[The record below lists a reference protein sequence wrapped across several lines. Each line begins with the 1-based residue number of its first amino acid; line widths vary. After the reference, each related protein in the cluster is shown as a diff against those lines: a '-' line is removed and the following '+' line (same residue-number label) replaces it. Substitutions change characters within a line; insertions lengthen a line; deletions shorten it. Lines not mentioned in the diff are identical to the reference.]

1 MLPVLEVAADEAG
14 FCACP
19 SAATTAPTRT
29 MAPAIMNRCCIMPP
43 RRVIYHFTRMPS
55 RSNTRHLI
63 LFDIDGTLVLTGGA
77 GLRAMNRA
85 CEDVVGHGKALD
97 GIPVA
102 GRTDWSI
109 LEDVM
114 RLHDRALDAG
124 LFEDLRVRYVMH
136 LRDEIERPGTGAKAV
151 MPGIRELL
159 DALQERSDVALG
171 LLTGNFLEGARI
183 KLEHFDLWRYFRC
196 GAFGDD
202 SSDRNTLVPV
212 AIARARACGIGGLGP
227 EDVIVVGDTPH
238 DIACAL
244 AVGATPVGV
253 ATGSYSVERLRDSG
267 GTIVF

>member
-1 MLPVLEVAADEAG
+1 MR
-14 FCACP
+14 
-19 SAATTAPTRT
+19 SRT
-29 MAPAIMNRCCIMPP
+29 G
-43 RRVIYHFTRMPS
+43 
-55 RSNTRHLI
+55 TRHLI
-63 LFDIDGTLVLTGGA
+63 LFDIDGTLILTGGA

-85 CEDVVGHGKALD
+85 CEDLVGHAKALD

-114 RLHDRALDAG
+114 RLHEMTLDAA
-124 LFEDLRVRYVMH
+124 LFEDLRGRYVTH
-136 LRDEIERPGTGAKAV
+136 LREEIEQAGTGTKAV

-171 LLTGNFLEGARI
+171 LLTGNFIESARI

-202 SSDRNTLVPV
+202 SSDRNALVPV
-212 AIARARACGIGGLGP
+212 AIARARACGIADMDP
-227 EDVIVVGDTPH
+227 ADVIVVGDTPH

-244 AVGATPVGV
+244 AVGATPIGV
-253 ATGSYSVERLRDSG
+253 ATGSYSVDRLRESG
-267 GTIVF
+267 GEIVFTDLSDTDAFLRLLDPGRGTRDAGCDGLGERR